1 MKGRRTPAL
10 ALLCLGLLGLV
21 ASAAAASR
29 GQVLF
34 TNPSGRAVGLYRE
47 SHALL
52 IGESRYTAGWP
63 DLTAVPQELDKVEG
77 MLQAQGF
84 QVTKRL
90 DLKAEDLRK
99 AIADFINRYGFAK
112 DNRLLIYFAGHGH
125 TLERGYGE
133 EMGYIVP
140 ADAPDPRQDRDG
152 FLGKAVSMNQVL
164 TWAREIEAKHVLFL
178 FDSCFSGSVFAA
190 RDLPEVPP
198 HISDLTAEPVREF
211 ITAGKANQT
220 VPAQSVFAPAFV
232 DAIGQGLADLDQDGY
247 VTGTEL
253 GLYLQRVVPQYA
265 RQNPQYGKIT
275 DYLLARGDFV
285 FQVGAAQL
293 QSAGQ
298 KPPPAAV
305 QPRGSEPTGPAPA
318 PAAAAP
324 KAGETWT
331 EPTTGM
337 PFVWVLGGCFQ
348 MGSPPKEAGH
358 DRDEQQHQACVD
370 GFWMGKYEVTN
381 GQYRKFKPSHDSG
394 EYSGKSLNGDDQPVV
409 EVSWNDAVAY
419 AEWLSRKPGQRFR
432 LPTEAEWEYAARAGT
447 RTARYWGDDPSG
459 ACRYANVYDR
469 TGKAAFSF
477 SWEAHDCDDGMAA
490 TAPVGRFQPNGF
502 GLYDMLGN
510 VWEWTCSAYDDKY
523 AGGEGRC
530 ADQTD
535 GGPRVARGG
544 SWDGVPRTVRSAN
557 RDWLA
562 PGYRGFDLG
571 FRLARTP

>member
-1 MKGRRTPAL
+1 M
-10 ALLCLGLLGLV
+10 
-21 ASAAAASR
+21 
-29 GQVLF
+29 LF

-52 IGESRYTAGWP
+52 IGESLYTAGWP
-63 DLTAVPQELDKVEG
+63 DLTAVPRELDKVEA

-84 QVTKRL
+84 QVTKRR

-99 AIADFINRYGFAK
+99 AIADFINRFGFAK
-112 DNRLLIYFAGHGH
+112 DNRLLIYFSGHGH

-232 DAIGQGLADLDQDGY
+232 DAIGRGLADLDQDGY

-265 RQNPQYGKIT
+265 RQNPQYGKIA

-285 FQVGAAQL
+285 FRVGAAPIPRTV
-293 QSAGQ
+293 Q
-298 KPPPAAV
+298 KPPPGAV
-305 QPRGSEPTGPAPA
+305 QPRGGEPTGLAPA
-318 PAAAAP
+318 PAAATP
-324 KAGETWT
+324 KVGATWT

-337 PFVWVLGGCFQ
+337 SFVWVPRGCFQ
-348 MGSPPKEAGH
+348 MGSPPTESERA
-358 DRDEQQHQACVD
+358 DDEKQHEVCVD
-370 GFWMGKYEVTN
+370 ALWMGKYEVTN
-381 GQYRKFKPSHDSG
+381 GQYRKFKPDH
-394 EYSGKSLNGDDQPVV
+394 YSGDYKGHSLNSDDQPVV

-419 AEWLSRKPGQRFR
+419 ADWLSRKTGQRFR

-447 RTARYWGDDPSG
+447 QTARFWSDDPSQ

-469 TGKAAFSF
+469 TTKAAFQF
-477 SWEAHDCDDGMAA
+477 DKETHDCDDGIAA
-490 TAPVGRFQPNGF
+490 AAPVGRFQPNGF

-510 VWEWTCSAYDDKY
+510 VWEWTCSAYDEKY
-523 AGGEGRC
+523 AGGEERC
-530 ADQTD
+530 AGTGD
-535 GGPRVARGG
+535 GGPRVDRGG
-544 SWDGVPRTVRSAN
+544 SWDGEPRGVRSAS
-557 RDWLA
+557 RA
-562 PGYRGFDLG
+562 GTTPGYRDVNLG